1 MEIQVFMQRRTLRKI
16 LGFLY
21 KVFFRVEAIGL
32 ENIPPEGTGCILA
45 VNHLSRLDPPLVFI
59 QLERQ
64 DASGLVADKYQR
76 NPFII
81 PLVETV
87 DGIWVNRDE
96 ADFRALREARNYL
109 RNGGMLGIAPEGTRS
124 NTKAL
129 IPAKT
134 GVAYLADQAKVAVMP
149 TALFG
154 TENAIYEVFRFRR
167 PKMTIHF
174 DKPFMLPPID
184 RSNRD
189 EVLQR
194 NTDEI
199 MCRIA
204 ALLPSAYWGAYTD
217 HPRLK
222 ELLSIPPG
230 SSLDS
235 EE

>member
-1 MEIQVFMQRRTLRKI
+1 MEFQAFMRRRTLRKI
-16 LGFLY
+16 LRFLY
-21 KVFFRVEAIGL
+21 NVFFRVEALGL

-59 QLERQ
+59 QLDRQ
-64 DASGLVADKYQR
+64 DVSGLVADKYMH

-81 PLVETV
+81 PLIETV
-87 DGIWVNRDE
+87 NGIWVNREE

-109 RNGGMLGIAPEGTRS
+109 RSGGVLGIAPEGTRS
-124 NTKAL
+124 DTQAL

-134 GVAYLADQAKVAVMP
+134 GVAYLADKAEVAVMP
-149 TALFG
+149 TAIYG
-154 TENAIYEVFRFRR
+154 TENAVLEVLRLRR
-167 PKMTIHF
+167 PRMTIHF

-184 RSNRD
+184 RSQRD
-189 EVLQR
+189 EILQR

-204 ALLPSAYWGAYTD
+204 ALLPPAYRGAYAD

-222 ELLSIPPG
+222 ELLSK
-230 SSLDS
+230 SQENSLAL